1 MSWRSLSLFVGVLS
15 LIGGI
20 ALFSY
25 GGATWLG
32 WTLTLVGGTLAI
44 IGIAP
49 EQLFLIFRIPELRK
63 KIFITLI
70 FLAVYRI
77 GYYVPLPMIDQ
88 AKMADKMAAAQSG
101 ALGQVLGFVS
111 QFSGGNLS
119 QCVIF
124 SLGIMPYISASII
137 IQLLASGVMPSL
149 ERLRREGEGGR
160 KKLNEITRY
169 LTVPICAIQA
179 LIVVQTVMRPESESG
194 GMGLAPAGY
203 NEGFDLWWFGFAAII
218 TMTAG
223 CVFLMWLGEQ
233 IDEYG
238 IGNGISLIIMAGI
251 VARIPEAT
259 TALLMDST
267 TGKIKESIFTLGG
280 ATGEIS
286 FEKLLVLGFL
296 FLAVVVGVIA
306 MTKAQRR
313 IPTQSAKHVRGR
325 RVYGGTRQF
334 LPMKVNA
341 AGVMPVIFAS
351 TLLILPWFI
360 FNMLYTLSDGNLA
373 WAGTLSSLFQNHRSW
388 VYNIMYVAMIY
399 VFTYFWVAITFN
411 PKEIADNLKDHG
423 SFIPGYRP
431 GKRTADYLERVLM
444 RITYVGAAFLAIIAI
459 IPNVVSA
466 ELEIPPAVASFYG
479 GTGLLIVISVA
490 LDLVQ
495 KINSHLVMRNYPQLT
510 DDT

>member
-1 MSWRSLSLFVGVLS
+1 MNWRSISLVAGILALVGGAVT
-15 LIGGI
+15 
-20 ALFSY
+20 FSY
-25 GGATWLG
+25 GGAELSWLG
-32 WTLTLVGGTLAI
+32 WTLLLFGGAASVLGLV
-44 IGIAP
+44 P
-49 EQLFLIFRIPELRK
+49 EQLLTIFKIPELRK

-88 AKMADKMAAAQSG
+88 AKMAEKMSQAQRG

-111 QFSGGNLS
+111 LFSGGNLS
-119 QCVIF
+119 NACIF

-137 IQLLASGVMPSL
+137 IQLLSSGVVPSL
-149 ERLRREGEGGR
+149 EKLKKEGEAGR
-160 KKLNEITRY
+160 KKINELTRY
-169 LTVPICAIQA
+169 LTVPIC
-179 LIVVQTVMRPESESG
+179 VVQAVMVVQAIMKPESIEG
-194 GMGLAPAGY
+194 GMGLAPEGY
-203 NEGFDLWWFGFAAII
+203 NSGFDLWWFGFAAVI

-223 CVFLMWLGEQ
+223 TVFLMWLGEQ

-238 IGNGISLIIMAGI
+238 IGNGISLVIMAGI
-251 VARIPEAT
+251 VARIPDAT
-259 TALLMDST
+259 NSLLIDSA
-267 TGKIKESIFTLGG
+267 TGKLKASVFTLGG
-280 ATGEIS
+280 GSGADVS
-286 FEKLLVLGFL
+286 LEKIIALAFL
-296 FLAVVVGVIA
+296 FIAVVVGVIA

-325 RVYGGTRQF
+325 RVYGGTRQH

-351 TLLILPWFI
+351 TLLILPWFL
-360 FNMLYTLSDGNLA
+360 FNTIYSLSDGNLG
-373 WAGTLSSLFQNHRSW
+373 WAGALSNMFQNHRGW
-388 VYNIMYVAMIY
+388 LYNFAYVIMIY

-431 GKRTADYLERVLM
+431 GKKTADYLERVLM
-444 RITYVGAAFLAIIAI
+444 RVTFVGAAFLAVIAI
-459 IPNVVSA
+459 IPNVISS
-466 ELEIPPAVASFYG
+466 ELEIPPQVASFYG

-495 KINSHLVMRNYPQLT
+495 KINSHLVMR
-510 DDT
+510 